1 MAAINVTSEN
11 FENEVLRSDKP
22 VLVDFWAAWC
32 GPCKMLSPIMEEIA
46 DERQDIKVCKVNID
60 EEGELAIK
68 YNVMSIPTVIAF
80 NDGNIVKRTVG
91 AQPKQGILSL
101 LD

>member
-1 MAAINVTSEN
+1 MSAINVTLES
-11 FENEVLRSDKP
+11 FENDVLKSDKP

-60 EEGELAIK
+60 EEGELAMQ
-68 YNVMSIPTVIAF
+68 YNVMSIPTIIAF
-80 NDGNIVKRTVG
+80 RNGSVVKRTVG
-91 AQPKQGILSL
+91 AQPKQDILSL
-101 LD
+101 ID